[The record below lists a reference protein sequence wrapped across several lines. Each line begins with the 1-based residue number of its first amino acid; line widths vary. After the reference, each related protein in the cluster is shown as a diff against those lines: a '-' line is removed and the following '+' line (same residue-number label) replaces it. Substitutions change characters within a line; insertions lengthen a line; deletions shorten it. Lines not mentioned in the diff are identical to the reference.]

1 MSYKLKFLPSAL
13 KEWRKLSPEIKAL
26 FKKQLQRRLETP
38 HIDSARIRGY
48 HNYYKIKL
56 RNVGYRLVYEAEDN
70 EITVYVICV
79 GRRDTIY
86 KILKKR
92 QGMRM
97 GSPVE

>member
-56 RNVGYRLVYEAEDN
+56 RSVGYRLVYEVEDN
-70 EITVYVICV
+70 EITIYVICV

-86 KILKKR
+86 KILKER
-92 QGMRM
+92 AGH
-97 GSPVE
+97 